1 MPWTTAAQHWIDW
14 TCSAVQCGVN
24 VRQEGCAIALETTR
38 CEPWSLGGDVDPS
51 GVASLDGC
59 ESTTPAD
66 GALMSAACEDQAH
79 GACRVDLY
87 ASPFPPRVDSAAVA
101 VLEVPFL
108 APSGSLVPPQALEY
122 FDPLRGYLG
131 SFVVLGDRIAITSYD
146 GVFSTFGCAPGT
158 ASRIVW
164 IDAVRLVLTETSTA
178 PDCLTRVARDPAG
191 DGFLG
196 IAGTHT
202 ASIVRFDRDG
212 IARRVV
218 PLTLPDRDE
227 SRWATALMT
236 SDPAHVIVVLSS
248 RSAPGSAYVLALDPA
263 TLAIR
268 ETSRRIASQIRA
280 GAPLT
285 AGVFALSDRI
295 NSQLLIYEAVGLTEL
310 DHLAVV
316 HQRRVDG
323 HAGAVAW
330 QPMGGRIVLAA
341 TGQSPGLWSIGRGDP
356 PDLLPAVFYEKAA
369 VPWATAVWPADP
381 QRMIVGLTETTPE
394 LDAWVAL
401 FDPLTARYLPGAVR
415 IGRGVVSEMQADTRG
430 DVWALLPWSGQ
441 LVRVRSR

>member
-1 MPWTTAAQHWIDW
+1 MPWATAAQHWIDW
-14 TCSAVQCGVN
+14 TCSAVHCGVD

-38 CEPWSLGGDVDPS
+38 CEPWSLRGDVDPA

-59 ESTTPAD
+59 ASTARAD
-66 GALMSAACEDQAH
+66 GAVLSVACEDEAH

-87 ASPFPPRVDSAAVA
+87 APPVAPRMDSAAVA
-101 VLEVPFL
+101 VLDVPFQ
-108 APSGSLVPPQALEY
+108 APLGSLVPAQALEY

-131 SFVVLGDRIAITSYD
+131 SFVVLDDQIAVTSYE
-146 GVFSTFGCAPGT
+146 GAFSAFGCAAGTPGQ
-158 ASRIVW
+158 IVW
-164 IDAVRLVLTETSTA
+164 IDPVRLTVTHTSTA

-196 IAGTHT
+196 MAGTRT

-218 PLTLPDRDE
+218 SLDLPDRDE
-227 SRWATALMT
+227 IRWATALMT
-236 SDPAHVIVVLSS
+236 SDPARVIVVLSS
-248 RSAPGSAYVLALDPA
+248 RSAPGSAYVLSLDPA

-268 ETSRRIASQIRA
+268 ETSPRITSQIRA

-295 NSQLLIYEAVGLTEL
+295 NSQVLIYEAEGLTEI

-323 HAGAVAW
+323 HAGALAW
-330 QPMGGRIVLAA
+330 QPMSGRMLLAT
-341 TGQSPGLWSIGRGDP
+341 TGQSPGLWSIGRGNP
-356 PDLLPAVFYEKAA
+356 PDLSPAVFYEKAA
-369 VPWATAVWPADP
+369 VPWAAAVWPADP
-381 QRMIVGLTETTPE
+381 QRMIVGLTEATPE

-430 DVWALLPWSGQ
+430 DVWALLPWSGR